1 MRCMLIFAIAAV
13 SLACAA
19 PPKSQNE
26 ILAHFFGYAETIRG
40 IQIHNMM
47 SLTLKFV
54 QQVVDS
60 VPIEQRGPGTATL
73 QAYANK
79 GKSLRQR
86 GTTGEKYNYIF
97 ELQQV
102 FEGLNSKLSQSAP
115 ESQVIGMS
123 LLGLL
128 AVSSEFAN
136 ENEKLHNKFVEG
148 ATQMKAKLSPSTIVR
163 ESELFEAIDK
173 YIASTDIQQHE
184 ALFEKI
190 MSFKDRY

>member
-1 MRCMLIFAIAAV
+1 M
-13 SLACAA
+13 
-19 PPKSQNE
+19 
-26 ILAHFFGYAETIRG
+26 LAHFFDYADTLRG

-47 SLTLKFV
+47 SLTIKFV
-54 QQVVDS
+54 QQVVDT
-60 VPIEQRGPGTATL
+60 VPLEQRGPGTAAL

-79 GKSLRQR
+79 GKSLKQR
-86 GTTGEKYNYIF
+86 GTTGEKYNYIY

-102 FEGLNSKLSQSAP
+102 FEGLNSELSQSAP

-128 AVSSEFAN
+128 GVSTEFAN

-148 ATQMKAKLSPSTIVR
+148 ATQMKAKLSPTTIAR

-184 ALFEKI
+184 ALFMKV
-190 MSFKDRY
+190 MSFKDRYWA

>member
-1 MRCMLIFAIAAV
+1 MRCMYILVISAV

-47 SLTLKFV
+47 SLTINFV
-54 QQVVDS
+54 QHVVDS
-60 VPIEQRGPGTATL
+60 VPAEHRGPGTATL

-79 GKSLRQR
+79 GKSLRLR
-86 GTTGEKYNYIF
+86 GTTGEKYMYIY

-102 FEGLNSKLSQSAP
+102 FEGLNNKLSQSAP

-128 AVSSEFAN
+128 GVSSEFVR
-136 ENEKLHNKFVEG
+136 EDEHLHNKFVEG
-148 ATQMKAKLSPSTIVR
+148 AIQMKAMLTPATIGR
-163 ESELFEAIDK
+163 ESELFNAINE
-173 YIASTDIQQHE
+173 YTVSTDIQQHE
-184 ALFEKI
+184 PLFVKI
-190 MSFKDRY
+190 MSFKERF